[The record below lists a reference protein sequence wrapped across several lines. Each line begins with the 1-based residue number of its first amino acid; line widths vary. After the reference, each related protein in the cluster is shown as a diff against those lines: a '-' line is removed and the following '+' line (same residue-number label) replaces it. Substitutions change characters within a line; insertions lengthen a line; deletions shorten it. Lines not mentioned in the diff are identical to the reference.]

1 MKKLMIAVLAMGVS
15 NAMADGF
22 VCETLDGAL
31 TVKVYNR
38 TDADEGTRNASV
50 MILSDNTVQYGRKTI
65 AKFDADN
72 QVLDNR
78 GAGYIANVDL
88 RYNDSGR
95 GGENI
100 GGTKLAQLDAIALD
114 IDFSYGA
121 PMKSGEIAEGV
132 LTLIKRNGAEI
143 TIDVD
148 CERYLKN

>member
-31 TVKVYNR
+31 SVKVYNQ
-38 TDADEGTRNASV
+38 THADAGTRNAAV
-50 MILSDNTVQYGRKTI
+50 MVLSDNTIQYGRKTI

-78 GAGYIANVDL
+78 GASYLADVDL

-100 GGTKLAQLDAIALD
+100 GGTKLAQLDAIALEIRFAYD
-114 IDFSYGA
+114 V
-121 PMKSGEIAEGV
+121 PVNSGEVVEGV
-132 LTLIKRNGAEI
+132 LTLIKRNGSEI
-143 TIDVD
+143 SIDVD

>member
-1 MKKLMIAVLAMGVS
+1 
-15 NAMADGF
+15 
-22 VCETLDGAL
+22 
-31 TVKVYNR
+31 
-38 TDADEGTRNASV
+38 

-72 QVLDNR
+72 QVLDNQ
-78 GAGYIANVDL
+78 GAGYLANVDL
-88 RYNDSGR
+88 RYNDSER

-121 PMKSGEIAEGV
+121 PMKAGEIAEGV
-132 LTLIKRNGAEI
+132 LTLIKRNGSEI